1 MTAFIPVSR
10 MLERTRLD
18 RDESDTSYFFSLLYL
33 GEMVVKVLAL
43 ELLAAL
49 QQDREQHR
57 YAIVSELVRA
67 DGVGKWAE
75 HLDQIVSGPASQHI
89 VPAGRDSQ
97 RAIATAFGPGDESW
111 QRKAVDAL
119 NAVCTRLDPAYE
131 DMSRKK
137 VSFRRWAQD
146 FSWLRNRTRGHGTPL
161 AATLSAIC
169 PELAESL
176 NQVRFSQ

>member
-89 VPAGRDSQ
+89 VPAGRIHSVRSQ
-97 RAIATAFGPGDESW
+97 LPSAPATRVGNERQSMPSMPCAPAS
-111 QRKAVDAL
+111 
-119 NAVCTRLDPAYE
+119 TRP
-131 DMSRKK
+131 MR
-137 VSFRRWAQD
+137 
-146 FSWLRNRTRGHGTPL
+146 
-161 AATLSAIC
+161 I
-169 PELAESL
+169 
-176 NQVRFSQ
+176 